1 MEKGR
6 WKGKEK
12 SRKVVQIG
20 NSADR
25 KNKKREKERE
35 GTKTKN
41 EREKKT
47 DRQSGRESWRQKC
60 PYRSSIGRKL
70 LLSEQQ
76 NGDRP
81 IEQ

>member
-1 MEKGR
+1 M
-6 WKGKEK
+6 
-12 SRKVVQIG
+12 QIG
-20 NSADR
+20 
-25 KNKKREKERE
+25 KIKRERKRERGDKNQERE
-35 GTKTKN
+35 G
-41 EREKKT
+41 KKT
-47 DRQSGRESWRQKC
+47 DRQIDRQSGRENWRQKC